1 MSRTTLFTA
10 LLGCDPLVDDGVWFR
25 GALPDGE
32 GGLQLGGEH
41 GALAG
46 CTGDHDTLWTHL
58 EAAWEAQ
65 TEELRRRLHERE
77 LDERRE
83 RRAVVGRESIRFGE
97 EAAEA

>member
-1 MSRTTLFTA
+1 MLEA
-10 LLGCDPLVDDGVWFR
+10 DDGESIAPLALAPLAAGQPAAALRDSLWS
-25 GALPDGE
+25 GAVAA
-32 GGLQLGGEH
+32 LGGEH

-77 LDERRE
+77 LDERRSGKDPLADW
-83 RRAVVGRESIRFGE
+83 RGSFGE
-97 EAAEA
+97 A